1 MILDGAVVLNY
12 MRVSPTLLVCA
23 LEGDRTFSV
32 RGTKEYVDDQES
44 HFKEAFST
52 GKQMV
57 RNTVS
62 LPEIV
67 LNLPNGDRVPL
78 EAPAGEEL
86 LVPQHDFTP
95 KDKRDSAPV
104 VNATVDDEH
113 LRLPVYDFSRMN

>member
-1 MILDGAVVLNY
+1 MIVDGAVVLNY
-12 MRVSPTLLVCA
+12 MRVSPTLLLCA
-23 LEGDRTFSV
+23 LEGDRTFSF
-32 RGTKEYVDDQES
+32 RGTKEYVDDQEC

-62 LPEIV
+62 IPEIV

-78 EAPAGEEL
+78 QAPADEEL
-86 LVPQHDFTP
+86 LVPQYDFTA
-95 KDKRDSAPV
+95 DRKREPAPV

-113 LRLPVYDFSRMN
+113 LRIPVYDFSRMN